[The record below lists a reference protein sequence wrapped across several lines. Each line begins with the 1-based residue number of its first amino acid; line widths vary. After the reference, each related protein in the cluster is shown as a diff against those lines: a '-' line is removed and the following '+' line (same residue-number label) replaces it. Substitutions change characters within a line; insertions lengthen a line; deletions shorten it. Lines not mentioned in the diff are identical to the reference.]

1 MKSSR
6 TGFSRFLLTVDKIGK
21 NISKL
26 IRRSE
31 RKYTIHIALID
42 TMWLKILNYMYRKGI
57 WYLVLTPKDSL
68 LEQVKEENQREHTK
82 DKTLINTQKINLNLT
97 NMQKC

>member
-1 MKSSR
+1 
-6 TGFSRFLLTVDKIGK
+6 
-21 NISKL
+21 
-26 IRRSE
+26 
-31 RKYTIHIALID
+31 
-42 TMWLKILNYMYRKGI
+42 MYRKGI